1 MWLKTIIG
9 GAMAFVHVYIRSQL
23 LLQQITASLV
33 ALHKI
38 RLLFYGSGSR
48 KTKINTAAFLLE
60 VLGENL
66 FPRLCHLPEV
76 ICIPWL

>member
-9 GAMAFVHVYIRSQL
+9 GAMAFAHVYIRAQF

-33 ALHKI
+33 ALHNL

-48 KTKINTAAFLLE
+48 KTKIDMAAFLLE

-66 FPRLCHLPEV
+66 FPRLCHLPGV
-76 ICIPWL
+76 ICIPRL